1 MFVEEDIKWIIENVK
16 SHGNKTVV
24 SKKWPVEYEEIKKCK
39 GDSWSEKL
47 YNYLYPQHPAHCKI
61 CGAPLKYKNFKA
73 GYGLFCSTECS
84 YKDPDVVK
92 RRKQTCLE
100 RYGVEIPLKLEHI
113 KKKQHQTC
121 LERYGVES
129 TGQVKEFREKAK
141 KTCLE
146 RYGVESYSQT
156 KIGREKISSGDKSRI
171 LKRHDNLIDIKPG
184 SIWVM
189 KCPHP
194 ECKEC
199 EEKFFETPYQ
209 LYKNRLRDNS
219 EVCTK
224 LLPIQPLYSTDEL
237 RVCDWLDEEGIE
249 YEHDNRKI
257 LGGKE
262 LDIYIP
268 SKNVAIEVNGILWH
282 SSKYKDNSYHINKYK
297 LCKSKG
303 IRLITLWEDQLKNKP
318 NICKDIVMRAI
329 GNLPINIEHIKC
341 SIVDV
346 KNVIADAFLK
356 ENSIFQNSDSQYTIG
371 YEYNNELVS
380 ILGFDNCGN
389 DCRINYYEGKNDHF
403 VIGGLENLINKL
415 HEQYEKIY
423 VDVHNDCEDINQY
436 IKLGFV
442 HTQISDPQ
450 RYFIRS
456 DKSIRVKEIADSFK
470 YYEIY
475 DCGRTSLILS

>member
-1 MFVEEDIKWIIENVK
+1 MFTEEDIKWITENVK

-24 SKKWPVEYEEIKKCK
+24 SKKKWPVEYEEIKKCK

-121 LERYGVES
+121 LERYGVKS
-129 TGQVKEFREKAK
+129 PGQVREFKEKAK

-303 IRLITLWEDQLKNKP
+303 IRLITLWEDQLKSMP
-318 NICKDIVMRAI
+318 DICRDIVMRSLGKYSI
-329 GNLPINIEHIKC
+329 DINC
-341 SIVDV
+341 SECDV
-346 KNVIADAFLK
+346 VNNIDVNEFLK
-356 ENSIFQNSDSQYTIG
+356 ENSLIQFDDTQYIIG
-371 YEYNNELVS
+371 YKYDDKLIAV
-380 ILGFDNCGN
+380 LGFDKYGDDCKIKYYVIKNGYFIN
-389 DCRINYYEGKNDHF
+389 D
-403 VIGGLENLINKL
+403 GLGYLINMLHKQYKKL
-415 HEQYEKIY
+415 Y
-423 VDVHNDCEDINQY
+423 VNIHNDYEDIDQY
-436 IKLGFV
+436 IKLGFIQ
-442 HTQISDPQ
+442 TQLSDPK
-450 RYFIRS
+450 RYFVRS
-456 DKSIRVKEIADSFK
+456 DKSIRVKEITDSYK

-475 DCGRTSLILS
+475 DCGETSLVLP